1 MAQEL
6 DDDALCDL
14 VMTNFDQSPQGQQ
27 SRTQR
32 QPQQSQPGQSRPQ
45 QSQPGQ
51 SQPQQNQPL
60 MLPQE
65 PVPFQGFSASQLP
78 MGMLGKF

>member
-32 QPQQSQPGQSRPQ
+32 QPQQSQPGQS
-45 QSQPGQ
+45 
-51 SQPQQNQPL
+51 QPQQNQPL
-60 MLPQE
+60 MLPQD

-78 MGMLGKF
+78 MGMLGNF